1 MITQLEDR
9 KSTYVNL
16 HNRIFAEYVFIYR
29 ISDNYNVNDLHGFS
43 SKYQLFFQKIKSKN
57 QQLNLMFV
65 DSIFTNILADVV
77 LEVFIENANSFN
89 DYINS
94 KYKIKIV
101 EEKQE
106 ERYFKY
112 KFSDFINMLLY
123 SDIASEQIYKGA
135 EQTDRVYC
143 VKNNLGELE
152 YFSIYERVTLQ
163 LKLLQELV
171 LEIDFNL
178 SSISNQ
184 EVELC
189 FRIRY

>member
-1 MITQLEDR
+1 MIEQLEDR
-9 KSTYVNL
+9 QSTFVNL
-16 HNRIFAEYVFIYR
+16 YNKVFAEYVFIYR
-29 ISDNYNVNDLHGFS
+29 INDAYNTNDLNNFFGKH
-43 SKYQLFFQKIKSKN
+43 QLFFQKIKSKN

-65 DSIFTNILADVV
+65 DSVFTNILADVV
-77 LEVFIENANSFN
+77 LEVFIEKASSFN

-94 KYKIKIV
+94 KNKIKMV
-101 EEKQE
+101 EEKHE
-106 ERYFKY
+106 ERYFKF
-112 KFSDFINMLLY
+112 KFIDFINMLLY
-123 SDIASEQIYKGA
+123 SNIASEQIYRGE

-152 YFSIYERVTLQ
+152 YFSIYERTALE

>member
-1 MITQLEDR
+1 
-9 KSTYVNL
+9 
-16 HNRIFAEYVFIYR
+16 
-29 ISDNYNVNDLHGFS
+29 
-43 SKYQLFFQKIKSKN
+43 
-57 QQLNLMFV
+57 MFV

-123 SDIASEQIYKGA
+123 SDIASEQIYKGT

>member
-1 MITQLEDR
+1 
-9 KSTYVNL
+9 
-16 HNRIFAEYVFIYR
+16 
-29 ISDNYNVNDLHGFS
+29 
-43 SKYQLFFQKIKSKN
+43 
-57 QQLNLMFV
+57 MFV